1 MSEDTSLARIERLL
15 DVALQART
23 EGEIDVVA
31 TVHRAIMYRASR
43 EIGMALT
50 EIRPDDLTWLHEVA
64 AAYAVDDA
72 PVHLPPIERRRYV
85 ATLQE
90 DA

>member
-1 MSEDTSLARIERLL
+1 MSDDTSLARIAALL
-15 DVALQART
+15 DVALLDSTRGINDDDDSGYQVLT
-23 EGEIDVVA
+23 LF
-31 TVHRAIMYRASR
+31 S
-43 EIGMALT
+43 ALGD
-50 EIRPDDLTWLHEVA
+50 IRPADLTWLHEVA